1 MNAALFDLDGVLI
14 DTEPT
19 YTRIWSNIESHFP
32 TGYADFALRIKGT
45 TLPHILS
52 TYFAPENHAEVVR
65 MLEQAERSMEY
76 ELFEGVTD
84 FLQAL
89 AEASIP
95 AAIVTSSG
103 DDKMERLF
111 ASLPG
116 FRSFFGDVITD
127 SRVRHSK
134 PDPEGYILAA
144 RSLGAD
150 PADCYV
156 FEDSFNGLR
165 AGRAAGATVIA
176 LSTSNP
182 AHSLAPLADAVIAS
196 FKGYTPARMLATGHS
211 S

>member
-1 MNAALFDLDGVLI
+1 
-14 DTEPT
+14 
-19 YTRIWSNIESHFP
+19 
-32 TGYADFALRIKGT
+32 
-45 TLPHILS
+45 
-52 TYFAPENHAEVVR
+52 

-103 DDKMERLF
+103 DEKMERLF

-144 RSLGAD
+144 CSLGAD

-182 AHSLAPLADAVIAS
+182 AQSLAPLADAVIAS
-196 FKGYTPARMLATGHS
+196 FKGYTPASMLATRHS